1 VAYDAGERDVGVEQ
15 VLLVGAGLA
24 LLQPLL
30 LCVACQPAAL
40 LPRRKHLRLGP
51 RNRRQQP
58 FSNRP
63 AGGPCDAGGA
73 ALGPGD
79 RRKFR
84 GAGPPGSDLLRGQA
98 FRCGFLCVFLWLCC
112 ADWHRRPGRAGEGG
126 CRWLRVLARRAFSF
140 RRSRR
145 DATALVGGAG
155 GISGTNKWMWANMFW

>member
-1 VAYDAGERDVGVEQ
+1 MQESATSGSNKSSSSSGRASPSSSPSSSASPASLPPSCRGGSICASDPGT
-15 VLLVGAGLA
+15 GASSPSPTG
-24 LLQPLL
+24 
-30 LCVACQPAAL
+30 
-40 LPRRKHLRLGP
+40 PRR
-51 RNRRQQP
+51 
-58 FSNRP
+58 
-63 AGGPCDAGGA
+63 GPCDAGDA